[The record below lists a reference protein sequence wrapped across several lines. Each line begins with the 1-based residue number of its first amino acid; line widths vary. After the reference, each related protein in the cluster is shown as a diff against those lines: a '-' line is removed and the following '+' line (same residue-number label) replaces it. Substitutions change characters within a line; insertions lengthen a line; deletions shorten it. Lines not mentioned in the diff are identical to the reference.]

1 MDKNFFKFDI
11 DDEILMSSEKQEV
24 AITQKSQ
31 SKDVFNK
38 KNIQNNNFF
47 CFKKNNG
54 VLKQIEGYE
63 KKSGLENQKKINS
76 NICLVDDYVNFDF
89 RAKQK
94 ASLELAEIN
103 NSNLNII
110 NLSETDKE
118 VGDVLTKAH
127 IGVIF
132 Y

>member
-24 AITQKSQ
+24 TTTQKSQ
-31 SKDVFNK
+31 NEDVFNK
-38 KNIQNNNFF
+38 KTIQNDNFF
-47 CFKKNNG
+47 CFKRNSG
-54 VLKQIEGYE
+54 VLRQIEGYE
-63 KKSGLENQKKINS
+63 KKSGLANQKKINS
-76 NICLVDDYVNFDF
+76 NICEVDDYINFDF

-94 ASLELAEIN
+94 ASLELAKIQN
-103 NSNLNII
+103 QIPNALI
-110 NLSETDKE
+110 LSESDKE
-118 VGDVLTKAH
+118 VEDVLTKAH